1 MAKNKVQSSKNKATS
16 MAELMASYKTNF
28 ISPKKGEILE
38 GTITKLTSSEIL
50 VDIGAKTQA
59 VVLEKDRKILRSL
72 LENLKVG
79 DKVGVQ
85 VLNPESEHGNT
96 VVSLRRFNE
105 DKTWVKLEALLK
117 SKEKVDAEI
126 VSNTKGGF
134 IVTTLDGASGFL
146 PNSQVS
152 LLPQNENLTGKT
164 IKVSVIELSRP
175 LKKVIFSQKAA
186 IDTVEFERA
195 AAKHKRADRLNSKI
209 ASIAPFGI
217 FTIIG
222 DNLEGFIH
230 VSEISWEQLETVPE
244 QYKVGDEVEAVVLG
258 TEKTAKRIN
267 LSIKR
272 LTENPYQEKL
282 KQFSADTKVEGTVKE
297 VTPARVTVDL
307 GEGIEGIIKKEKI
320 PPTVSFASGQTIQAT
335 VLEVDRSGKVIL
347 APVLKEKPIGYR

>member
-1 MAKNKVQSSKNKATS
+1 VAKTSTSSSKSSAKT
-16 MAELMASYKTNF
+16 MAELMSSSKTSF

-38 GTITKLTSSEIL
+38 GTITKLSSSEIL
-50 VDIGAKTQA
+50 VDIGTKTQA
-59 VVLEKDRKILRSL
+59 VVLEKDKKILRSL
-72 LENLKVG
+72 LEGLKEG

-105 DKTWVKLEALLK
+105 DKMWQRLETLLK
-117 SKEKVDAEI
+117 AKEKVDAVI
-126 VSNTKGGF
+126 DASTKGGF
-134 IVTTLDGASGFL
+134 IVTTSDGASGFL

-195 AAKHKRADRLNSKI
+195 AKNHKRGDKVISKI
-209 ASIAPFGI
+209 ASVAPFGI
-217 FTIIG
+217 FTLIG
-222 DNLEGFIH
+222 ENLEGFIH
-230 VSEISWEQLETVPE
+230 VSEISWEQLESVPE
-244 QYKVGDEVEAVVLG
+244 QYKVGDEIEAVVLG
-258 TEKTAKRIN
+258 TEKSAKRIN

-272 LTENPYQEKL
+272 MSQNPHEEKL
-282 KQFSADTKVEGTVKE
+282 KQFSADTKVEGTV
-297 VTPARVTVDL
+297 DL
-307 GEGIEGIIKKEKI
+307 GEGIEGVIKKEKI
-320 PPTVSFASGQTIQAT
+320 PPTVSFASGQNIQAT